1 MRTSHVTVWTIC
13 AFILIV
19 AGCTSHYRVTDPA
32 SGKEYYTTKVT
43 DAGRGGAV
51 KIKDARTGSTVT
63 LQSSDVK
70 EISSDEFDAGIAAQS
85 VKTQPIQPQ
94 PVPVQ
99 PAQSEPVQK

>member
-70 EISSDEFDAGIAAQS
+70 EISGDEYDAGIAAQAA
-85 VKTQPIQPQ
+85 KTQ

-99 PAQSEPVQK
+99 PTQSEPVQK